1 MERQTRAEL
10 KTQLIISLRY
20 WHQVPTTSM
29 ASHNV
34 ASNTSPTLD
43 TGAVYI
49 VKPTAGSMG
58 RGIYLIKSEAGAYTR
73 PLFGSM

>member
-1 MERQTRAEL
+1 
-10 KTQLIISLRY
+10 
-20 WHQVPTTSM
+20 M